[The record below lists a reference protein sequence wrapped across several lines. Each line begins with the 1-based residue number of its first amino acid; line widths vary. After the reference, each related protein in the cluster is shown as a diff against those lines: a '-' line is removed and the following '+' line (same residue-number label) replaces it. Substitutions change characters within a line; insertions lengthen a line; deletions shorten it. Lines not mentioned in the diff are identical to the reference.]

1 MKCHYEALGVRP
13 DASEE
18 ELKKAYRKL
27 ALKWHPDKNLDNAAE
42 AAEQFKLIQAAYDVL
57 SDPQERAWYDNHRE
71 ALLKGGLDGE
81 YQDDS
86 LDLLHYFTVTCYS
99 GYGDDEKGFY
109 TVYRNVFEMIAK
121 EELES
126 ALEEDVEDFPTFG
139 DSHSDYD
146 TVVHPFYAYWQ
157 SFCTQK
163 NFAWKEEYDTRQA
176 SNRWEKRAME
186 KENKK
191 IRDKARKEKNELVR
205 QLVAFIR
212 KRDKRVQAHRKLVEE
227 QNAEKARKAEEMRR
241 QQKLKQ
247 ARLAEQYR
255 EQSWMTMANMEK
267 ELQEME
273 AQYEKEFGDG
283 SDENE
288 TEEHELKDGQDGK
301 DNDEAEEVEFYD
313 DLYCPA
319 CDKSFKTEKA
329 MKNHE
334 KSKKHR
340 EMVALLK
347 QQLEEEEENFSGS
360 QVDENLLNANSE
372 EEMED
377 VPKQKLSKK
386 QKKKKQ
392 KPAQNYDDS
401 FNENGTGEG
410 EKVDPEDTNLNQD
423 NAKELEDNLLENV
436 SVTETIKPC
445 DDPKS
450 EAKSIPKPKGKKT
463 KDMKKSV
470 RVSAEPQMQSDVL
483 ISCTTCHSEF
493 PSRNKLFD
501 HLKATG
507 HARAPPSLSVN
518 SVTSSRSKN
527 EKRKNR

>member
-1 MKCHYEALGVRP
+1 MKCHYEALGVRR

-109 TVYRNVFEMIAK
+109 TVYRSVFEMIAK

-126 ALEEDVEDFPTFG
+126 VLEEDVEDFPTFG
-139 DSHSDYD
+139 DSQSDYD
-146 TVVHPFYAYWQ
+146 KVVHPFYAYWQ

-163 NFAWKEEYDTRQA
+163 NFAWKEEYDTRHA

-247 ARLAEQYR
+247 AKLAEQYR
-255 EQSWMTMANMEK
+255 EQSWMTMADLEK
-267 ELQEME
+267 ELREME
-273 AQYEKEFGDG
+273 ARYEKEFGDG
-283 SDENE
+283 SDDNE
-288 TEEHELKDGQDGK
+288 MEQHELKDGQDGK
-301 DNDEAEEVEFYD
+301 DSDEAEDTELYD

-360 QVDENLLNANSE
+360 HIDENLLNANSE
-372 EEMED
+372 EEIED
-377 VPKQKLSKK
+377 TTKQKLSKK

-392 KPAQNYDDS
+392 KPAQNYDDNC
-401 FNENGTGEG
+401 NENGPGEG
-410 EKVDPEDTNLNQD
+410 IKVDPENINLNQD
-423 NAKELEDNLLENV
+423 SAKKLEDSPQENV
-436 SVTETIKPC
+436 NVTETIEPC

-450 EAKSIPKPKGKKT
+450 EAKSVPKPKGKKT
-463 KDMKKSV
+463 KDVKKTV
-470 RVSAEPQMQSDVL
+470 KIPAEPQILSDIL

-507 HARAPPSLSVN
+507 HARAPPSSSLT
-518 SVTSSRSKN
+518 SVTSSRSKK

>member
-1 MKCHYEALGVRP
+1 MPG
-13 DASEE
+13 
-18 ELKKAYRKL
+18 
-27 ALKWHPDKNLDNAAE
+27 DKNLDNAAE

-86 LDLLHYFTVTCYS
+86 LDLLHFFTVTCYS

-109 TVYRNVFEMIAK
+109 AVYRNVFEMIAK

-126 ALEEDVEDFPTFG
+126 VLEEDAEDFPTFG
-139 DSHSDYD
+139 DSQSDYD

-191 IRDKARKEKNELVR
+191 TRDKARKEKNELVR

-212 KRDKRVQAHRKLVEE
+212 KRDKRVQAHRRLVEE

-247 ARLAEQYR
+247 AKLAEQYK
-255 EQSWMTMANMEK
+255 EQSWMALADLEK
-267 ELQEME
+267 ELREME
-273 AQYEKEFGDG
+273 ARYEKEFGDG
-283 SDENE
+283 SEEDEG
-288 TEEHELKDGQDGK
+288 EEHELRDGQDGK
-301 DNDEAEEVEFYD
+301 DSDEADGVELYEG
-313 DLYCPA
+313 LYCPA

-329 MKNHE
+329 
-334 KSKKHR
+334 
-340 EMVALLK
+340 
-347 QQLEEEEENFSGS
+347 
-360 QVDENLLNANSE
+360 
-372 EEMED
+372 
-377 VPKQKLSKK
+377 LSKK

-392 KPAQNYDDS
+392 KPAQNYDDNC
-401 FNENGTGEG
+401 NENGIGEG
-410 EKVDPEDTNLNQD
+410 VKVDPEDTNLNQD
-423 NAKELEDNLLENV
+423 SAKELEGGPQE
-436 SVTETIKPC
+436 SVRVPEAGQLC
-445 DDPKS
+445 EDPKS
-450 EAKSIPKPKGKKT
+450 EARSVPKPRGKKA
-463 KDMKKSV
+463 KDTKKSV
-470 RVSAEPQMQSDVL
+470 RVPAEPQTLSDVL
-483 ISCTTCHSEF
+483 ISCTTCHSKF

-507 HARAPPSLSVN
+507 HARAPSSSSLN
-518 SVTSSRSKN
+518 GVTSSRSKKD
-527 EKRKNR
+527 KRKNR